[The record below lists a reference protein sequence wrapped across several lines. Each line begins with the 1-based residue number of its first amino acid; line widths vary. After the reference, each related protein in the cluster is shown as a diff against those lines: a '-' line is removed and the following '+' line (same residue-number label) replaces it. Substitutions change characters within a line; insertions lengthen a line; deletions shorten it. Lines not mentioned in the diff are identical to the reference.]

1 MGVAFFPV
9 VPVAQHPFCVLHH
22 RRRIGSDAP
31 AMKRRLCQ
39 PPLAQPE
46 LPFAGQ
52 QAFAEHVPVR
62 AEYAAFYVFA
72 GIRYQSF
79 LDRVRMIDENR
90 LEIQDSDSRDVAI
103 FASEFS
109 EVFERSV
116 IERTERP
123 PPEPFGGS
131 WREFFDSRA
140 PHATMLCRG
149 LVLVKRE
156 ICRMEESR

>member
-1 MGVAFFPV
+1 MAVAFFPV
-9 VPVAQHPFCVLHH
+9 VPVAQHPCRVLHH

-31 AMKRRLCQ
+31 AVKRRLRQ

-46 LPFAGQ
+46 LSFAGE
-52 QAFAEHVPVR
+52 QAFAEDVPVR
-62 AEYAAFYVFA
+62 TQHAAFYIFA
-72 GIRYQSF
+72 GVGYERF
-79 LDRVRMIDENR
+79 LDCVRMVDENR

-103 FASEFS
+103 FASEFG

-131 WREFFDSRA
+131 WRKIFASRV

-149 LVLVKRE
+149 LVLVKRV
-156 ICRMEESR
+156 IHWME